1 MEQVTR
7 AIIGGTGVYDAQASK
22 LKSVRVQTDFG
33 AVELDVGEFAG
44 VKVAFLA
51 RHGKDHCTPPH
62 RINYRSNMKA
72 LQKLGVRF
80 VYAVAAVG
88 SCHRSYRV
96 GDLVLPDDFIDFTSG
111 RVSSY
116 YDDVGS
122 VAHVRMES
130 PYCNYLQTKL
140 KQVAK
145 ELTFT
150 EGVVYGC
157 TQGPRFETASE
168 IRAYTKMGADV
179 IGMTGVPEVCLAKE
193 LGMCYASVGVV
204 TNMCS
209 GVQAEIFH
217 DEIVSSMAQNKAK
230 LIEAFGKVFA
240 LYLNQDECSCRN
252 SLIFL

>member
-1 MEQVTR
+1 MW
-7 AIIGGTGVYDAQASK
+7 AS
-22 LKSVRVQTDFG
+22 LR
-33 AVELDVGEFAG
+33 G

-122 VAHVRMES
+122 VAHVRDGVALLQLS
-130 PYCNYLQTKL
+130 ANQTKASRQRANL
-140 KQVAK
+140 HRRCR
-145 ELTFT
+145 LWLH
-150 EGVVYGC
+150 
-157 TQGPRFETASE
+157 PRS
-168 IRAYTKMGADV
+168 
-179 IGMTGVPEVCLAKE
+179 
-193 LGMCYASVGVV
+193 SV
-204 TNMCS
+204 
-209 GVQAEIFH
+209 
-217 DEIVSSMAQNKAK
+217 
-230 LIEAFGKVFA
+230 
-240 LYLNQDECSCRN
+240 
-252 SLIFL
+252 